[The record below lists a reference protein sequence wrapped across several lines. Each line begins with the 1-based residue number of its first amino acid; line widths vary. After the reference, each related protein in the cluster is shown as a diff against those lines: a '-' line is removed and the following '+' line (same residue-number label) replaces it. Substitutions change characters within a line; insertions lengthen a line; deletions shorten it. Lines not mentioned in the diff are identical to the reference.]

1 MSLLIK
7 GVQVVDGTGKD
18 PYKGDVL
25 IQGGL
30 VSSIGEIRG
39 RKADQ
44 VMEGLGHYLTPG
56 FIDIHAR
63 SDSSLSL
70 FDNPEQEGFV
80 RQGVLNIIGG
90 QHGFSLAPLVYGNV
104 ESVRRWS
111 DGSGFNINWRS
122 VKEFLGGLKRF
133 NLGINFG
140 TFAGYCGVR
149 FDVTSGRKGLEKKEA
164 DVIHKVLKD
173 AIKEGAFG
181 ISFDLERCGSKELK
195 EVAALTAQS
204 GGVVL
209 VKLDTPSGEYV
220 KAIKEIINISKLTRA
235 KIVVE
240 GLEPLKG
247 SMKEFREA
255 LDLVKDA
262 LEKKIDVRLV
272 LQPHTVTEVHIREY
286 LPKALRSLEN
296 KEALKKLKEAKYK
309 LAAKRNWQDMDFRNV
324 WVVSAPKHHF
334 LAGKSVVDIAN
345 NWGVDYIEAM
355 FHLIEISEL
364 HAVIARDN
372 LSQSLLR
379 GAIAEDAVFVTAN
392 LDGTRMGGG
401 VVVNEMARDAFPHYF
416 RTVIGEGLMSIEDA
430 VAKVTSVPAKYF
442 KIPGRGLIEEGTPAD
457 LVLLGKED
465 YEIKEVIL
473 RGRVF
478 GEKRLEGEILKRSK
492 Y

>member
-7 GVQVVDGTGKD
+7 GVQVVDGTGKE
-18 PYKGDVL
+18 PYKADVL

-30 VSSIGEIRG
+30 ISSVGEIRG

-70 FDNPEQEGFV
+70 FNHPEQEGFV

-104 ESVRRWS
+104 ESIHHWA
-111 DGSGFNINWRS
+111 DGSGFNVNWRS
-122 VKEFLGGLKRF
+122 VKEFLGELRRF
-133 NLGINFG
+133 KLGINFG
-140 TFAGYCGVR
+140 TFAGYSGVR
-149 FDVTSGRKGLEKKEA
+149 FDVTNNRKSLEKKEA

-173 AIKEGAFG
+173 AIKDGAFG
-181 ISFDLERCGSKELK
+181 ISFDLERCGAKELK
-195 EVAALTAQS
+195 EVARLTTQK

-209 VKLDTPSGEYV
+209 VKMGVPSNKYV
-220 KAIKEIINISKLTRA
+220 KTIKEIISICNLTKA
-235 KIVVE
+235 KMVVE
-240 GLEPLKG
+240 GLEPVKG
-247 SMKEFREA
+247 AAKEFKEA
-255 LDLVKDA
+255 LELAKEA
-262 LEKKIDVRLV
+262 LEKGLDIRVV
-272 LQPHTVTEVHIREY
+272 LQPHGVTEVHIREY
-286 LPKALRSLEN
+286 LPRALRSMGS
-296 KEALKKLKEAKYK
+296 KDALGKLKEAKYK
-309 LAAKRNWQDMDFRNV
+309 SAAKRSWQDMDFRNM

-345 NWGVDYIEAM
+345 NWGVDYMEAM
-355 FHLIEISEL
+355 FRLMDASEL

-379 GAIAEDAVFVTAN
+379 GAMAEEVVFVTAN
-392 LDGTRMGGG
+392 LDGAPSGGG
-401 VVVNEMARDAFPHYF
+401 VVANEVAHSAFPRYF
-416 RTVIGEGLMSIEDA
+416 RTVIGEGLMSIEEA
-430 VAKVTSVPAKYF
+430 VAKVTAAPAKYF

-457 LVLLGKED
+457 LVLLNKED
-465 YEIKEVIL
+465 YGIKAAIL

-478 GEKRLEGEILKRSK
+478 GEERLEGEVLKRSR